1 MEAILIILFIP
12 ILLAI
17 AVAIIKFGFFFS
29 ILVTVGFDVCF
40 IFVGSIA
47 LIDPYMGKIAGGK
60 FGNGLL
66 NVIFA
71 ILVLFIYFI
80 LLFFLRDK
88 CKPLFYLWNIGL
100 SIYGG
105 YYLYEIAMYCILK
118 ILGSPATTTVINI
131 FKWDTLNKIIYYI
144 LILIV
149 SGIVMN
155 LRLSFLSQVDEKE
168 DDIETN

>member
-1 MEAILIILFIP
+1 
-12 ILLAI
+12 
-17 AVAIIKFGFFFS
+17 
-29 ILVTVGFDVCF
+29 
-40 IFVGSIA
+40 
-47 LIDPYMGKIAGGK
+47 
-60 FGNGLL
+60 
-66 NVIFA
+66 
-71 ILVLFIYFI
+71 
-80 LLFFLRDK
+80 
-88 CKPLFYLWNIGL
+88 
-100 SIYGG
+100 
-105 YYLYEIAMYCILK
+105 MYCILK